1 MKIRIMT
8 LGDYATN
15 CYLVS
20 DEAGVTA
27 VIDPGASP
35 EIVANYLR
43 EEHLTLGA
51 ILLTHGHFDHVGG
64 VRALAEAFGCPVY
77 LNEKDTAMPQSLTA
91 GPLYVTDFYAEGQE
105 VAVGALRFTVL
116 ETAGHTPGS
125 VCLLCDGVL
134 FSGDTLFRGACGRV
148 DLWGGDWQQMQSS
161 LRRLAE
167 LDGAPTVL
175 CGHGESTTLERER
188 AENPYLRRYG
198 R

>member
-35 EIVANYLR
+35 EIVANCLR

-51 ILLTHGHFDHVGG
+51 ILLTHAHFDHVGG

-105 VAVGALRFTVL
+105 VAVGTLRFTVL
-116 ETAGHTPGS
+116 ETAGHTSGS

-148 DLWGGDWQQMQSS
+148 DLWGGDWQQMQGS

-167 LDGAPTVL
+167 LDGNPTVL
-175 CGHGESTTLERER
+175 CGHGEATTLERER